1 MHYPQITLGIL
12 AGGQGRRAGGRDK
25 GLLVYNGQPLA
36 QRLSTMSK
44 DFTCPP
50 ESIICCRRNAF
61 FYRAYADKLVCDRQF
76 DMGPLGGMLA
86 LLSAA
91 SHEDIVILPCDALG
105 SMPKN
110 WISSLL
116 SASKDSESGA
126 FITDQG
132 IHTPCCLLR
141 KAALTFI
148 ESELARSR
156 PTLRGFY
163 ASAGLSSVPLT
174 GAGRDWDR
182 VETQELRPA
191 SE

>member
-1 MHYPQITLGIL
+1 ML

-25 GLLVYNGQPLA
+25 GLLVYSGQPLA
-36 QRLSTMSK
+36 QRLIAISK
-44 DFTCPP
+44 DFTYPP
-50 ESIICCRRNAF
+50 ESIICCRRNAL
-61 FYRAYADKLVCDRQF
+61 FYRAYADKVVCDRQF

-86 LLSAA
+86 LLAAA
-91 SHEDIVILPCDALG
+91 SYEEIVILPCDTLG

-110 WISSLL
+110 WISSLMA
-116 SASKDSESGA
+116 ASKDSETGA
-126 FITDQG
+126 FVTDQG

-148 ESELARSR
+148 EAEIACSR

-163 ASAGLSSVPLT
+163 ARAGLSSLSLT

-182 VETQELRPA
+182 IETPDLRPA
-191 SE
+191 IE